1 MIVAILAVGKRGQFG
16 MDDGSLPWGDR
27 FADDRRRFARLTR
40 GHAVIM
46 GRRTWE
52 SLPRR
57 PLPGRQ
63 NLVVSSTMKDAEV
76 PVFRG
81 LGAAIEACGSRDTYV
96 IGGLGLIREA
106 LERHNATL
114 DLTRLP
120 YDGPADTY
128 ADVDALLAAGR
139 RSPRQLRS
147 LERGEGE
154 ARHGRWF

>member
-16 MDDGSLPWGDR
+16 MNDGSLPWGDQ
-27 FADDRRRFARLTR
+27 FADDRKRFARLTR
-40 GHAVIM
+40 GHVVIM

-52 SLPRR
+52 GLPKR

-63 NLVVSSTMKDAEV
+63 NMVVSSTMEDDEAY
-76 PVFRG
+76 VFRS
-81 LGAAIEACGSRDTYV
+81 LDAAITAAAGRDTYV
-96 IGGLGLIREA
+96 IGGLGLIHEA
-106 LERHNATL
+106 LERHDATL

-120 YDGPADTY
+120 FDGPADIR
-128 ADVDALLAAGR
+128 ADVDTLLAAGR

-147 LERGEGE
+147 LERGEGG